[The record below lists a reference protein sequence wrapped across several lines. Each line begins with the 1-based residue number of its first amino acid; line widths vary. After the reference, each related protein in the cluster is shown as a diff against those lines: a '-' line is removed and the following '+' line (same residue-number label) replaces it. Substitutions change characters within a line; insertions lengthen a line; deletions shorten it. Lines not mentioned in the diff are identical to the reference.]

1 MSFLK
6 VFKKP
11 HHSSTLSLRG
21 VIHSVIA
28 TAVVISLA
36 FLFKPYGL
44 KNLESSEL
52 LNTVVT
58 LGGITFIMMLLAQF
72 IFPFIIKDFYSEEKW
87 TTGKQ
92 FVQLL
97 IMSFLI
103 CFATVFYLSSKSLA
117 SFPIDALTIFAFSIL
132 PLGVLALT
140 QQNLLR
146 GKFDKLAEEKN
157 QDLKRKGVVN
167 SVNPLNVLAFRG
179 EGQKLNL
186 IPNQLIYIKTEGNRA
201 EFYYQNMLGVEK
213 TGFAISRA
221 SILEELKGH
230 PQFESFGSDIILNV
244 NAIQEITG
252 SARGYDIQ
260 IARVN
265 ALVKVSHKDRK
276 KIDNL

>member
-6 VFKKP
+6 VLKKP

-44 KNLESSEL
+44 KNLGSSEL

-92 FVQLL
+92 FIQLL

-103 CFATVFYLSSKSLA
+103 CFSTVFYLNSKSLA
-117 SFPIDALTIFAFSIL
+117 SFPIDALTIFAFSII

-157 QDLKRKGVVN
+157 QDLKRKGVIN
-167 SVNPLNVLAFRG
+167 SENPLNVLAFRG
-179 EGQKLNL
+179 DGQKLNL

-213 TGFAISRA
+213 TGFGISRA
-221 SILEELKGH
+221 AIVEELKGH
-230 PQFESFGSDIILNV
+230 PQFESFGTDIILNV
-244 NAIQEITG
+244 NAIQQITG

>member
-1 MSFLK
+1 MSFIK

-21 VIHSVIA
+21 VFHSAIA
-28 TAVVISLA
+28 TALVIALA

-44 KNLESSEL
+44 KSLDSSEL

-72 IFPFIIKDFYSEEKW
+72 IFPFIIKDFYDEKKW

-103 CFATVFYLSSKSLA
+103 CFSTVFYLGSKSLA

-132 PLGVLALT
+132 PLGILVLV
-140 QQNLLR
+140 QQNLLH

-157 QDLKRKGVVN
+157 EDLKRKGVIN
-167 SVNPLNVLAFRG
+167 SENPLNVLAFRG
-179 EGQKLNL
+179 EGKKLNL

-201 EFYYQNMLGVEK
+201 EFYFQNMLGVDK
-213 TGFAISRA
+213 TDFAITRK

-230 PQFESFGSDIILNV
+230 PQFETFGSDIILNV
-244 NAIQEITG
+244 NAIQEVSG

-260 IARVN
+260 IARIN